1 MKKKVV
7 RSLLLILLLGAVGY
21 VFTEEKAQNVQKIN
35 SDNVIVRNFGNET
48 VELNPLQEETDSEIA
63 RAVREHYAELG
74 EKANF
79 VESYDDVKVYTKK
92 GQEQDSY
99 IVFARYEMKIKDIYT
114 KVPGLGT
121 FYVTKDETGGTYEV
135 SAQTEDE
142 KVKAYIGRL
151 TAHSDVQALF
161 NEINAEYTAAVQ
173 SDALLKEALADLKNA
188 YEDSTGS

>member
-1 MKKKVV
+1 MKKKMV

-35 SDNVIVRNFGNET
+35 SDKVIIRNFGNET

-74 EKANF
+74 KKANF

-92 GQEQDSY
+92 GQDQDSY

-135 SAQTEDE
+135 CAQTEDE
-142 KVKAYIGRL
+142 GVKAYIGRL

-161 NEINAEYTAAVQ
+161 DEINAEYAAAVQ

>member
-35 SDNVIVRNFGNET
+35 SDKVIVRNFGNET

-63 RAVREHYAELG
+63 RAVREHYTEL
-74 EKANF
+74 EKKANF
-79 VESYDDVKVYTKK
+79 VENYDDVKVYTKK
-92 GQEQDSY
+92 GQSQDSY

-121 FYVTKDETGGTYEV
+121 FYVTKEETGGTYDV

-142 KVKAYIGRL
+142 EVKAYISRL
-151 TAHSDVQALF
+151 TAHSDVRALF

>member
-7 RSLLLILLLGAVGY
+7 CSLLLILLLGAVGY

-35 SDNVIVRNFGNET
+35 SDKVIVRNFGNET
-48 VELNPLQEETDSEIA
+48 AELNPLREETDTEIA
-63 RAVREHYAELG
+63 LAVREHYEELG
-74 EKANF
+74 KKANF
-79 VESYDDVKVYTKK
+79 VESYDDVKTYTKK
-92 GQEQDSY
+92 GQSQDSY

-121 FYVTKDETGGTYEV
+121 FYVIKDETSGTYEV

-142 KVKAYIGRL
+142 EVKEYIGRL

-161 NEINAEYTAAVQ
+161 DEINAEYTAAVQ

>member
-1 MKKKVV
+1 MKKKVI
-7 RSLLLILLLGAVGY
+7 RFLLLILLIGAVGY

-35 SDNVIVRNFGNET
+35 SDKVIVRNFGNET

-63 RAVREHYAELG
+63 QAVKEHYVELG
-74 EKANF
+74 KKANF
-79 VESYDDVKVYTKK
+79 VESYDDVRVYTKK
-92 GQEQDSY
+92 GWNQDSY

-121 FYVTKDETGGTYEV
+121 FYVTKDETSQTYKV
-135 SAQTEDE
+135 AAQTEDE
-142 KVKAYIGRL
+142 EVKAYIKRL

-161 NEINAEYTAAVQ
+161 NEINTEYTAALQ